1 MIVVKV
7 ICSLMV
13 LVGTLGVICHA
24 MARIQDGEELNVRG
38 IAFCMAGVIAGIYG
52 LTG

>member
-1 MIVVKV
+1 MTVMKV
-7 ICSLMV
+7 LGALFV
-13 LVGTLGVICHA
+13 LVGSLGVICHV